1 MPYIICSQDSHQV
14 YCDIKPLC
22 LEPALVAIFQH
33 PLHDMKVSHDPT
45 LRALQICLLLW
56 EQFLFMQI

>member
-33 PLHDMKVSHDPT
+33 PLHDMGTVSVYANLIRYD
-45 LRALQICLLLW
+45 
-56 EQFLFMQI
+56 